1 MSPMTRSAVRRW
13 PIPRAK
19 TAIPQLPATFV
30 SRARVRRRLADLAAR
45 YPVTLVCAPAGY
57 GKTLLLADWVEDT
70 GTADKIWVSLDAD
83 DNNTDRFWTAVV
95 GAVHARGG
103 GTPPGT
109 VAPGRS
115 DTPAFLAEVIDAL
128 ASLPAPAYLVLD
140 DVHEIQSEQT
150 LHGIATLIQHQ
161 PDNLRLVLSTR
172 ADPPL
177 PLARLRLQARLAE
190 LRMDELRV
198 SHEDTAELL
207 RLAGVPLNDDQVRR
221 LVEQTA
227 GWAAGLRL
235 AARSLREVADHDA
248 FLEEFASN
256 DRAVADFLVSE
267 VLTRLPAPTR
277 ELLQV
282 ASVCDE
288 VTPVLAG
295 VLSGMDDAGAVLAAL
310 ERESSLMMGI
320 GEDRQWFR
328 MHPLLRSYLRA
339 DLSRQHP
346 DRAAELHARAAAW
359 FAAGAQPGK
368 AFDHAAR
375 TGEPAT
381 SVTLLRQ
388 YALPLL
394 MTGDH
399 RTVRRALTTAGTE
412 VDRDPWLALVGA
424 LTHLRT
430 HDVAGARAGLRRCG
444 QLWPAD
450 PDDDLR
456 TLHRL
461 VTATVELTMGA
472 PAGPSDWPRLAGELA
487 GTDLESWARLG
498 LGWTLLRAGRRA
510 AARCELDLAVKLARE
525 HGFDYLSLQGLT
537 ATGALC
543 ALEGDY
549 ETMESA
555 CAESLAVAQAHGWH
569 TDPAL
574 AMDHALG
581 GLARLARLDPADALE
596 RTRLAAAAVPEP
608 APPELRYLIDAI
620 AGAATFDAGRRA
632 DGLALLRQARR
643 AASGAGL
650 PVEVLVGG
658 ALVEYRAALVLGREM
673 LAKDVATWTRA
684 NAGAVA
690 EVALLRAWSAF
701 ARDDAAEAEA
711 AVLEV
716 LDETAPVVR
725 ASTLLEAR
733 LLETALEIRRGHRT
747 RARGALTAALALA
760 EPAALVRPFHQA
772 DPSVRQ
778 LLREQI
784 GGFGQSDEFAARLSR
799 QLSAMDGRP
808 DGVLTERERAVLS
821 RLCTPQSLDEVAYD
835 LTVSV
840 NTVKTHVRAIYA
852 KLGVNNRR
860 AAVVTGRR
868 LGLT

>member
-1 MSPMTRSAVRRW
+1 MTRSSSRRW

-30 SRARVRRRLADLAAR
+30 PRERVRRRLADLAAG

-57 GKTLLLADWVEDT
+57 GKTLLLADWVAAT

-83 DNNTDRFWTAVV
+83 DNTTDRFWTAVV
-95 GAVHARGG
+95 SAVHARGG
-103 GTPPGT
+103 TPGPA
-109 VAPGRS
+109 APGRA
-115 DTPAFLAEVIDAL
+115 DTPAFLAEVVDAL
-128 ASLPAPAYLVLD
+128 AGLPDPAYLVLD
-140 DVHEIQSEQT
+140 DVHEISGEQT

-161 PDNLRLVLSTR
+161 PDNLRIVLSTR

-177 PLARLRLQARLAE
+177 PLARLRLQSRLAE

-198 SHEDTAELL
+198 SHEDTAELM
-207 RLAGVPLNDDQVRR
+207 RLAGVPLTDDQVRR

-235 AARSLREVADHDA
+235 AARSLLEVADHDA
-248 FLEEFASN
+248 FLEQFASN

-277 ELLQV
+277 DLLQV
-282 ASVCDE
+282 VSVCEE

-295 VLSGMDDAGAVLAAL
+295 VLSGRDDAGAVLAAL

-320 GEDRQWFR
+320 GADRQWFR

-339 DLSRQHP
+339 DLSRQRP
-346 DRAAELHARAAAW
+346 ELAAELHARAAAW
-359 FAAGAQPGK
+359 FAAATQPGK

-381 SVTLLRQ
+381 SVALLRQ

-394 MTGDH
+394 MSGDRH
-399 RTVRRALTTAGTE
+399 IVRRALTTAGAE
-412 VDRDPWLALVGA
+412 VDRDPWLTLVGV
-424 LTHLRT
+424 LTHLRG
-430 HDVAGARAGLRRCG
+430 HDVAGARAGLRRCAE
-444 QLWPAD
+444 LWPAD
-450 PDDDLR
+450 PGEDL
-456 TLHRL
+456 LVPHRL
-461 VTATVELTMGA
+461 ATATFQLTTGTATTTATGA
-472 PAGPSDWPRLAGELA
+472 ADWQRLAAELA
-487 GTDLESWARLG
+487 GTDLEAWARLG
-498 LGWTLLRAGRRA
+498 LGWTLLGGGPSPM
-510 AARCELDLAVKLARE
+510 ARGELELAVKLARD
-525 HGFDYLSLQGLT
+525 HGFDYVTVQALT
-537 ATGALC
+537 ALGVLR
-543 ALEGDY
+543 ALEGEY
-549 ETMESA
+549 EAMESA
-555 CAESLAVAQAHGWH
+555 CVESLAIAQVHGWR

-574 AMDHALG
+574 AIDHALG
-581 GLARLARLDPADALE
+581 GLARLMRLDPAGALD

-608 APPELRYLIDAI
+608 APPRLRYLIDAI
-620 AGAATFDAGRRA
+620 AGAATFDTGRRA

-643 AASGAGL
+643 AAGTGL
-650 PVEVLVGG
+650 PAQMLVGG
-658 ALVEYRAALVLGREM
+658 ALLEYRAALVLGRDL

-684 NAGAVA
+684 NAGSVA
-690 EVALLRAWSAF
+690 EVSLMRAWNAF
-701 ARDDAAEAEA
+701 AQDAPAEAEV
-711 AVLEV
+711 AVREV
-716 LDETAPVVR
+716 LDGTAPAVR
-725 ASTLLEAR
+725 AATLLEAR

-747 RARGALTAALALA
+747 RARAALTAALTLA
-760 EPAALVRPFHQA
+760 EPATLVRPFHQA

-784 GGFGQSDEFAARLSR
+784 GGFGRCDEFAGRLSR
-799 QLSAMDGRP
+799 QLSALDGRP
-808 DGVLTERERAVLS
+808 DGVLTERERAVLA
-821 RLCTPQSLDEVAYD
+821 RLCTPQSLDEVASE